1 MVRFWSISG
10 KFLGSYAN
18 NYFYGP
24 TNEIIGE
31 IRGDMVIKNNK
42 IIGNINTLEYDYV
55 VNGGNIKRNSTLI
68 ATKDTIGNELETKI
82 FFTYILE
89 K

>member
-10 KFLGSYAN
+10 KYLGSYSN

-55 VNGGNIKRNSTLI
+55 VKGGNIKRNSILI